1 MEDGFP
7 IKQNSLASL
16 DEISLNNLKREFAYA
31 LLRNPSSCL
40 AAAQEVFPF
49 DASTALKVSDI
60 WPHDPTVVRYKY
72 EIKQQEGEELFL
84 PSKTDFLTKIWD
96 RINQPNPITDNDEFV
111 KLATLYGK
119 ARGFIEEKV
128 NQNATNINFGES
140 AKVMIVTNAGTDDEW
155 QAKAMA
161 NQQKL
166 LNGNQTGMDANT

>member
-7 IKQNSLASL
+7 TKRNSLMSL
-16 DEISLNNLKREFAYA
+16 DEVSLNVLKREFAYA
-31 LLRNPSSCL
+31 LLKNPSSCL

-60 WPHDPTVVRYKY
+60 WPNDPMVVRYMY
-72 EIKQQEGEELFL
+72 EIRQQEGEEVFL

-111 KLATLYGK
+111 KLATLYAK
-119 ARGFIEEKV
+119 ARGFIEEKT
-128 NQNATNINFGES
+128 NQNSTNINIGES

-155 QAKAMA
+155 EAKAIA

-166 LNGNQTGMDANT
+166 LNGN